1 MSMNFSR
8 RPERRSFN
16 FHALSL
22 SKQSETEKTEKK
34 SNSVFSVF
42 LLLKFMNR
50 RTRHSIPYL
59 DSTPQPFVI
68 SAILRSVRKRATSP
82 VGYLEQWHGDNAAA
96 AIAGAEPIAQ
106 EI

>member
-8 RPERRSFN
+8 EPERPSFN
-16 FHALSL
+16 FHVLSL
-22 SKQSETEKTEKK
+22 NKREKTEKK

-68 SAILRSVRKRATSP
+68 SAILRSVRKRATSQ
-82 VGYLEQWHGDNAAA
+82 VSYLEQWRGDNAAA

-106 EI
+106 ED